1 VLAISSSTPG
11 VAAVSVSLNGGG
23 QLTAGLT
30 ATPGLVTFANPVGMG
45 RTSTAQTVTI
55 ANTTSFSIAALSLAA
70 SGPFVLSANT
80 CTGALAAGASC
91 SAAIV
96 FAPVATGA
104 AAGSLTVTSP
114 ALTVPTAVALA
125 GTGFNFSVASSG
137 AASLTV
143 SGGQTAKFPLAVSLT
158 GAQATFSFA
167 CGSLPA
173 NASCTFNPGS
183 ETLNAGVEGNVTVQ
197 VATSASAM
205 ASRSESLRAWHA
217 LPLVCG
223 VLLLPLALKRGRKA
237 FFVVLL
243 AVLLTAGMTSCTSS
257 SGGTGGTPP
266 GGGNGSNTAAGTY
279 TIPVTVTASGLS
291 QVVELTLTVD

>member
-1 VLAISSSTPG
+1 
-11 VAAVSVSLNGGG
+11 
-23 QLTAGLT
+23 
-30 ATPGLVTFANPVGMG
+30 
-45 RTSTAQTVTI
+45 
-55 ANTTSFSIAALSLAA
+55 
-70 SGPFVLSANT
+70 
-80 CTGALAAGASC
+80 
-91 SAAIV
+91 
-96 FAPVATGA
+96 
-104 AAGSLTVTSP
+104 
-114 ALTVPTAVALA
+114 
-125 GTGFNFSVASSG
+125 
-137 AASLTV
+137 
-143 SGGQTAKFPLAVSLT
+143 
-158 GAQATFSFA
+158 
-167 CGSLPA
+167 
-173 NASCTFNPGS
+173 
-183 ETLNAGVEGNVTVQ
+183 LNAGVEGNVTVQ

-217 LPLVCG
+217 LPLLCG